1 MSTNSETAA
10 DPGAA
15 DTAEFSAAEQ
25 FADHFFAEDVPALRV
40 TVGAA
45 THPGSVR
52 ENNEDHYAVIRRT
65 RTREVVLSNLPAGV
79 MLPHL
84 DEAHLFMVADGIG
97 GAAFGELASR
107 LVIQTTW
114 ELEGQATSW
123 VMKLTDIDA
132 LQLRERVSA
141 YVQRIEERLREYGR
155 DHPELAG
162 MGTTL
167 TCAHVMG
174 RDAVITHIGDSR
186 VYLCR
191 GGVCRQITSDHTLG
205 ELLKSGGLDA
215 RAVDRM
221 RHVLVN
227 CLAVNQTTRAV
238 PELRHVAL
246 EDGDRLLVCTDG
258 LSEMVADE
266 EIGEVIDAQPDPQP
280 ACDELIRRALQHG
293 GRDNVTVVLAAITSA
308 AAGGKEFQALDATR
322 AEPLTADPDIT
333 TERGS

>member
-1 MSTNSETAA
+1 MPTNSETAA

-15 DTAEFSAAEQ
+15 DTAEFLAAER

-40 TVGAA
+40 TMGAA

-65 RTREVVLSNLPAGV
+65 RTRQVVLSNLPADV
-79 MLPHL
+79 MLPNL
-84 DEAHLFMVADGIG
+84 DEAHLLMVADGIG

-132 LQLRERVSA
+132 LQLRERVAA

-174 RDAVITHIGDSR
+174 HDAVVTHIGDSR
-186 VYLCR
+186 AYLCR
-191 GGVCRQITSDHTLG
+191 GGTCRQITSDHTLG
-205 ELLKSGGLDA
+205 ELLKSGGLDD

-227 CLAVNQTTRAV
+227 CLAVNQTIRAV
-238 PELRHVAL
+238 PELRHVRL

-258 LSEMVADE
+258 LSEMVPDA
-266 EIGEVIDAQPDPQP
+266 EIAAVIAAHKDPQD
-280 ACDELIRRALQHG
+280 ACGELIQRALAHG
-293 GRDNVTVVLAAITSA
+293 GRDNVTVVLAAFSHSA
-308 AAGGKEFQALDATR
+308 ASGDGPFAARDATR
-322 AEPLTADPDIT
+322 AEPL
-333 TERGS
+333 